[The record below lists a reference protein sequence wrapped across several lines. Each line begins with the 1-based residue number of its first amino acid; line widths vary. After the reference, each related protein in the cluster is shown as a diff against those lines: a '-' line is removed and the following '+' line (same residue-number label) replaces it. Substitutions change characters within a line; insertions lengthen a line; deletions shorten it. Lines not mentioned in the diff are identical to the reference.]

1 MTNMGDMFFTAI
13 MFGILLIPIIL
24 IIFALVAYKKSM
36 KRAEEKL
43 KIEKQQ
49 TFTLQNQVT
58 DLTTRVEKLEN
69 LLREVD

>member
-1 MTNMGDMFFTAI
+1 MGDMFFIAI

-58 DLTTRVEKLEN
+58 NLTTRVEKLEN

>member
-1 MTNMGDMFFTAI
+1 MGDMFFTAI

-58 DLTTRVEKLEN
+58 ELTTRVEKLEN

>member
-1 MTNMGDMFFTAI
+1 MGDAVFTAI

-24 IIFALVAYKKSM
+24 IIFALIAYKKSM

-69 LLREVD
+69 VLREVD

>member
-13 MFGILLIPIIL
+13 MFSILLIPIIL

-58 DLTTRVEKLEN
+58 ELTTRVEKLEN
-69 LLREVD
+69 VLREVD

>member
-1 MTNMGDMFFTAI
+1 MGDMFFTAI

>member
-1 MTNMGDMFFTAI
+1 MGDMFFTAI

-24 IIFALVAYKKSM
+24 IICALVAYKKSM

-49 TFTLQNQVT
+49 TFTHQNQVT
-58 DLTTRVEKLEN
+58 ELTTRVEKLEN
-69 LLREVD
+69 VLREVD

>member
-1 MTNMGDMFFTAI
+1 MGDIFFTAI

-58 DLTTRVEKLEN
+58 ELTTRVEKLEN
-69 LLREVD
+69 VLREVD

>member
-1 MTNMGDMFFTAI
+1 MGDMFFTAI

-58 DLTTRVEKLEN
+58 ELTTRVEKLEN
-69 LLREVD
+69 VLREVD

>member
-1 MTNMGDMFFTAI
+1 MGDMFFTAI

-24 IIFALVAYKKSM
+24 IIFALTAYKKSM

-58 DLTTRVEKLEN
+58 ELTTRVEKLEK

>member
-1 MTNMGDMFFTAI
+1 MGDMFFTAI

-58 DLTTRVEKLEN
+58 NLTTRVEKLEN

>member
-1 MTNMGDMFFTAI
+1 MGDMFFTAI

-24 IIFALVAYKKSM
+24 IIFALVAYKKNM

-58 DLTTRVEKLEN
+58 ELTTRVEKLEN
-69 LLREVD
+69 VLREVD

>member
-1 MTNMGDMFFTAI
+1 MGDMFFTAI

-58 DLTTRVEKLEN
+58 ELTTRVEKLEN
-69 LLREVD
+69 ILREVD

>member
-1 MTNMGDMFFTAI
+1 
-13 MFGILLIPIIL
+13 
-24 IIFALVAYKKSM
+24 M

-58 DLTTRVEKLEN
+58 ELTTRVEKLEN
-69 LLREVD
+69 VLREVD

>member
-1 MTNMGDMFFTAI
+1 MTNMGDMFFIAI

-58 DLTTRVEKLEN
+58 NLTTRVEKLEN